1 MPHSIYESITNNQSF
16 PVNIFVAPIQS
27 STYHWHN
34 EYEMIGILK
43 GSIWMQVQSEQVRL
57 KKGDIYLVNPNVIHA
72 IKGVENEENLCM
84 FVQMSR
90 ELLAFDEEDNKEVR
104 FYLDSTDEEE
114 PEKGFAYFYKKMAEL
129 VYESMREDRHQVFRI
144 RAQVCTMIA
153 DLFDQ
158 VIYDIRFKD
167 AAAQNDQE
175 LTVKAITLMEEH
187 MGEEKVM
194 DLVCKKIGLS
204 RKSLDRNL

>member
-114 PEKGFAYFYKKMAEL
+114 PEKEFAYFYKKMAEL
-129 VYESMREDRHQVFRI
+129 VYESMTRE
-144 RAQVCTMIA
+144 
-153 DLFDQ
+153 
-158 VIYDIRFKD
+158 
-167 AAAQNDQE
+167 
-175 LTVKAITLMEEH
+175 
-187 MGEEKVM
+187 
-194 DLVCKKIGLS
+194 S
-204 RKSLDRNL
+204 